1 MRLRN
6 FCYEAVKAINCVSV
20 CSIACSTH
28 FEMCYVYISERT
40 HVRCVNSFIGTC
52 AAVHS
57 CVDRNPCKVSKP
69 SAVLGLVKHCSRCV
83 RMRSLTCCLK
93 DLCWCWITS
102 HGQRAHRRGHS
113 NTSVLPWL
121 KKKKAFE
128 KLQDLSLQE
137 TNTSYDIHLSDI
149 KWVAL
154 AACLAAQKTLKSQTL
169 KNSGKKRV
177 KK

>member
-1 MRLRN
+1 MDRELTG
-6 FCYEAVKAINCVSV
+6 EATAILL
-20 CSIACSTH
+20 
-28 FEMCYVYISERT
+28 FYL
-40 HVRCVNSFIGTC
+40 
-52 AAVHS
+52 
-57 CVDRNPCKVSKP
+57 D
-69 SAVLGLVKHCSRCV
+69 
-83 RMRSLTCCLK
+83 
-93 DLCWCWITS
+93 
-102 HGQRAHRRGHS
+102 
-113 NTSVLPWL
+113 
-121 KKKKAFE
+121 KKAFE

>member
-57 CVDRNPCKVSKP
+57 CVDRNPCKVSE
-69 SAVLGLVKHCSRCV
+69 A
-83 RMRSLTCCLK
+83 
-93 DLCWCWITS
+93 LCGGRVS
-102 HGQRAHRRGHS
+102 
-113 NTSVLPWL
+113 
-121 KKKKAFE
+121 
-128 KLQDLSLQE
+128 
-137 TNTSYDIHLSDI
+137 
-149 KWVAL
+149 
-154 AACLAAQKTLKSQTL
+154 KTLQQMCEDEVTHML
-169 KNSGKKRV
+169 P
-177 KK
+177 

>member
-1 MRLRN
+1 MLNHLTWTESSQERPQQY
-6 FCYEAVKAINCVSV
+6 F
-20 CSIACSTH
+20 CSTL
-28 FEMCYVYISERT
+28 I
-40 HVRCVNSFIGTC
+40 
-52 AAVHS
+52 
-57 CVDRNPCKVSKP
+57 
-69 SAVLGLVKHCSRCV
+69 
-83 RMRSLTCCLK
+83 
-93 DLCWCWITS
+93 
-102 HGQRAHRRGHS
+102 
-113 NTSVLPWL
+113 

-137 TNTSYDIHLSDI
+137 TNTSYDVHLSDI

>member
-1 MRLRN
+1 MW
-6 FCYEAVKAINCVSV
+6 
-20 CSIACSTH
+20 
-28 FEMCYVYISERT
+28 
-40 HVRCVNSFIGTC
+40 G
-52 AAVHS
+52 
-57 CVDRNPCKVSKP
+57 
-69 SAVLGLVKHCSRCV
+69 
-83 RMRSLTCCLK
+83 
-93 DLCWCWITS
+93 W
-102 HGQRAHRRGHS
+102 GHS
-113 NTSVLPWL
+113 HAALKTYADAESPHMDRELTGETTAIIL
-121 KKKKAFE
+121 FYLDKKKKAFE

>member
-1 MRLRN
+1 MDRELTG
-6 FCYEAVKAINCVSV
+6 EATAILL
-20 CSIACSTH
+20 
-28 FEMCYVYISERT
+28 FYL
-40 HVRCVNSFIGTC
+40 
-52 AAVHS
+52 
-57 CVDRNPCKVSKP
+57 DK
-69 SAVLGLVKHCSRCV
+69 
-83 RMRSLTCCLK
+83 
-93 DLCWCWITS
+93 
-102 HGQRAHRRGHS
+102 
-113 NTSVLPWL
+113 